1 MQEEILKA
9 KMDML
14 KNVGSKSQ
22 LSLYQKTKFSDPSDM
37 KKIENV
43 QEKIIEEVRLTK
55 IKTKDV
61 NFIVLHNKE
70 K

>member
-14 KNVGSKSQ
+14 KNVGTKSQ